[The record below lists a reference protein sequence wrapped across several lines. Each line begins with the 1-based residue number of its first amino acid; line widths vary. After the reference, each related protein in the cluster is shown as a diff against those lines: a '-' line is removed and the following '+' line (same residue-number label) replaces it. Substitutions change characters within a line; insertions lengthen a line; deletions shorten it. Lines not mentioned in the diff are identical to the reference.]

1 MRRQIVALT
10 LLAAAVMLSGCS
22 YLGNRAADLADII
35 TAEATIGPGIEA
47 HLQATTFLGTSLG
60 TSKQWGPM
68 MHGRFVGMGS
78 RESGGILISGGTDV
92 EDDLMKPVYGDK
104 EYKPRSRSWFLLL
117 RWPFMRPLIRR
128 REWPQTLDVELGGS
142 LLIVGAHVGLS
153 PIEALDFL
161 LGFTTLDICGDD
173 YRPELEEAPPAP
185 VAEAAGPEGPAEGE
199 AEKTADESAVE

>member
-1 MRRQIVALT
+1 MRRQIIALT
-10 LLAAAVMLSGCS
+10 LLAAAVTLSGCR
-22 YLGNRAADLADII
+22 YMGNRAADLADII

-47 HLQATTFLGTSLG
+47 HLQATTILGTSLG
-60 TSKQWGPM
+60 TSKQSGPM

-92 EDDLMKPVYGDK
+92 EDDLMRPVYGDE
-104 EYKPRSRSWFLLL
+104 EYKPRSRSWFLFL

-153 PIEALDFL
+153 PIEAVDFL

-173 YRPELEEAPPAP
+173 YGPEPEEAPPAP
-185 VAEAAGPEGPAEGE
+185 VAHNAVPEQPPAGDAEAPAEE
-199 AEKTADESAVE
+199 SDDE